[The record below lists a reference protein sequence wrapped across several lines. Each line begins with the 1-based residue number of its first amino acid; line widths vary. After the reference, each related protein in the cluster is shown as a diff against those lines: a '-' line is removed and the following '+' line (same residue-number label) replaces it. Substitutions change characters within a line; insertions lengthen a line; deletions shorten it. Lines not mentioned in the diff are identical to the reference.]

1 MNFILKVLNKFI
13 LSTFFLF
20 ALYSCEKKGCMDP
33 TAFNYDPEANV
44 SDSSCIPKV
53 FGCTDSLAS
62 NYNPNANIMTD
73 GSCTVYEYID
83 IELDDCAGN
92 FKCRKVK
99 IDLKKVSDFTFYF
112 IYNTVDTI
120 SKSIYKNGYSY
131 ISKKV
136 LFLDTL
142 KYSPNFTNSKSLDEI
157 YLPIGSKIKV
167 VQHYKN
173 YKRSNYITLTGSNSD
188 DDFYIISPAKKVRYK
203 VERLQYGGIAFGQ
216 NEVTWHNKF
225 LNKIQKID
233 FWFEKPPDQIEVT
246 SYSFNGTTIDMS
258 GLPNFRYHIKRY

>member
-1 MNFILKVLNKFI
+1 MFSVVL
-13 LSTFFLF
+13 LG
-20 ALYSCEKKGCMDP
+20 SCEKKGCMDP
-33 TAFNYDPEANV
+33 IAFNYDPEANV
-44 SDSSCIPKV
+44 SDSSCIPKIY
-53 FGCTDSLAS
+53 GCTDSLAS

-73 GSCTVYEYID
+73 GSCAVYEYLHID
-83 IELDDCAGN
+83 LDDCAGN

-112 IYNTVDTI
+112 IYNNVDTI
-120 SKSIYKNGYSY
+120 TKSIYKNGYNY

-142 KYSPNFTNSKSLDEI
+142 EYSPNSTNRKSLDEI

-167 VQHYKN
+167 LQVYKSF
-173 YKRSNYITLTGSNSD
+173 KRTNYINLGGSYSD
-188 DDFYIISPAKKVRYK
+188 DDFYIISPARKVRYK

-225 LNKIQKID
+225 LNKIHKID
-233 FWFEKPPDQIEVT
+233 FWFVKPPNEIEVT
-246 SYSFNGTTIDMS
+246 NYSFNGTTIDMS